1 MTDMLHKP
9 NGWDEPLNQMTD
21 DEWKEYFR
29 LRKELD
35 VEMTDEDIDNLIQKV
50 TDLYISEKKDE
61 SAELA
66 LKIPLD
72 PLFACSYKLFLG
84 LKEIQRFNLSLAKK
98 EFPGEF

>member
-50 TDLYISEKKDE
+50 TDLYISGKKNE
-61 SAELA
+61 AYA
-66 LKIPLD
+66 LLKKIPLQAR
-72 PLFACSYKLFLG
+72 LVFKLKKTEG
-84 LKEIQRFNLSLAKK
+84 LKEVMNFNLSLAKK

>member
-35 VEMTDEDIDNLIQKV
+35 VEMTE
-50 TDLYISEKKDE
+50 E
-61 SAELA
+61 ELNM
-66 LKIPLD
+66 LR
-72 PLFACSYKLFLG
+72 
-84 LKEIQRFNLSLAKK
+84 E
-98 EFPGEF
+98 